1 VTNSAQPINYNQQE
15 LKLAYLSLIQN
26 IIGRMSNN
34 VLIMKT
40 TNVTVLTAMLAF
52 SATDKATNFQSWMF
66 FIPWALFTFYHAYF
80 LHKESLFICLY
91 NQAVTNDNFSINN
104 FKIKME
110 EIDQNQLKDIILI
123 FRDKISFSIFQ
134 ASLIAIIFFSYSLG
148 VKGV

>member
-1 VTNSAQPINYNQQE
+1 MTNSTQPINYNQQE

-80 LHKESLFICLY
+80 LHKESLFISLY

-110 EIDQNQLKDIILI
+110 EVDQNQLKDIFII
-123 FRDKISFSIFQ
+123 FRDKTSFSIFQ